1 MIKFLDL
8 TAQYHSIKTAID
20 AAVFKVIEKAE
31 FIGGEKL
38 AEFETA
44 FADYCD
50 SNYCIGVGNGTDAIE
65 IALQAA
71 DLPPHSEVIV
81 PGNTFIASAEAV
93 TRTNHTVRFAD
104 VDPDTYTISAE
115 TAEPHINGK
124 TGAILAVHL
133 YGHPCDMDPI
143 MELANKH
150 HLVVIEDCAQAHGAR
165 YKGRK
170 VGSMGHFGAFS
181 FYPGKNLGAYGDA
194 GAITVKDETLAGKL
208 RKIAN
213 HGRSSKFNH
222 EFEGRNSR
230 LDGLQAAVLSVKLQ
244 HLERWTKR
252 RIEIARQYA
261 SGLAH
266 IPDCILPVEAQWSR
280 HVYHLF
286 VIRVKDRD
294 GLKSYLYEKGIQTGI
309 HYPVALAKLEAYR
322 YLGQAAADT
331 FCNRT
336 DSQLLSLPMG
346 EHLTDDNV
354 QYVINSIRTH
364 FGESQNEC

>member
-8 TAQYHSIKTAID
+8 TAQYHSIKPAID
-20 AAVFKVIEKAE
+20 AAIFGVIEKAE
-31 FIGGEKL
+31 FIGGGKL

-44 FADYCD
+44 FADYCE

-71 DLPPHSEVIV
+71 DLPPNSEVIV
-81 PGNTFIASAEAV
+81 PGNTFIACAEAV
-93 TRTNHTVRFAD
+93 TRTNHRVRFAD
-104 VDPDTYTISAE
+104 VDPGTYTVSAE
-115 TAEPHINGK
+115 TIEPHLNKK

-143 MELANKH
+143 MELAKKH
-150 HLVVIEDCAQAHGAR
+150 HLVVIEDCAQAHGAE

-170 VGSMGHFGAFS
+170 VGSIGHFGTFS

-194 GAITVKDETLAGKL
+194 GALTVQDETLASRL

-244 HLERWTKR
+244 HLERWTQR
-252 RIEIARQYA
+252 RIEVAEQYV

-266 IPDCILPVEAQWSR
+266 IPDCILPVNAEWSR

-286 VIRVKDRD
+286 VIRVENRA
-294 GLKSYLYEKGIQTGI
+294 GLKSFLYEKGIQTGM
-309 HYPVALAKLEAYR
+309 HYPVSLAKLEAYR
-322 YLGQAAADT
+322 YLDHAEADT
-331 FCNRT
+331 FYNRT

-346 EHLTDDNV
+346 EHLTDKNV
-354 QYVINSIRTH
+354 QYVIDSINAC
-364 FGESQNEC
+364 FAENPNGY